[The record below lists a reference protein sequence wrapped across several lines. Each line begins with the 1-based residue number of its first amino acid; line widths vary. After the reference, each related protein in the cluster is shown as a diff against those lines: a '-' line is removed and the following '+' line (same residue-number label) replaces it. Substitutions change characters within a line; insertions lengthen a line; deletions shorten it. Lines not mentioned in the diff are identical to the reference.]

1 MSRVS
6 KILLMLTIFVV
17 GIFTIK
23 VNAVRLDKTSVTL
36 KPGQTANIGV
46 YATVEEAQ
54 EQVSFPFV
62 YSSYKV
68 PASFNAVSP
77 HLSTGGSNSYKVTL
91 GEHIAGEISIGTVT
105 ITALNDATESATVT
119 IDGQTITVNIDN
131 PQPQTNT
138 QTNNQTDTQTKPQDD
153 KPVNNEQDE
162 TTDYNLL
169 KSIDSDIVNIKL
181 EKDKFEYEV
190 TITDDIKEL
199 DLKPVTIDEK
209 YKATIKTQK
218 IEELKDNE
226 IVINVTDGKI
236 SKDYK
241 IKVKIKEKD
250 EQDSKDENI
259 KEEPTQE
266 ENSGKPYEYKGKIVA
281 VMIIFIVLLGI
292 GFYLLKKKK

>member
-23 VNAVRLDKTSVTL
+23 VNAVRLDKTSITL

-54 EQVSFPFV
+54 VEVSFPFV
-62 YSSYKV
+62 YSSYDV
-68 PASFNAVSP
+68 PASFNAVPP
-77 HLSTGGSNSYKVTL
+77 HSSTGGSNSYKVTL
-91 GEHIAGEISIGTVT
+91 GEHTAGEISIGTVT
-105 ITALNDATESATVT
+105 ITAYTTAKESATVT

-162 TTDYNLL
+162 PTDYNLL

-226 IVINVTDGKI
+226 IIINVTDGKI

-250 EQDSKDENI
+250 EQNENI

-266 ENSGKPYEYKGKIVA
+266 ENNGNSYEYKGKIVA
-281 VMIIFIVLLGI
+281 VMIVFIVLLGV